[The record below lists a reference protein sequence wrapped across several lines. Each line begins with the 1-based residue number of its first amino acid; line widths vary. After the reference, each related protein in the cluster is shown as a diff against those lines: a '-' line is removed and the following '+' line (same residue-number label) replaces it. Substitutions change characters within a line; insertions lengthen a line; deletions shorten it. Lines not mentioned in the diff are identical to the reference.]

1 MEKRDQE
8 KHQEPWQEER
18 KTLLVYSADEPKN
31 GFPLARAPRR
41 LFFFPGRTS
50 GGSHSAVEPELALSG
65 EKKDSGGQKK
75 SSVCQRVSGSALCK
89 VTALAYLIGCVL
101 VSALYVALYGGQS
114 QKLFAASDAWI
125 PGKVRRRIE
134 MEGGG
139 GGRGEVGYVSGRV
152 HAKCTSLKLM

>member
-1 MEKRDQE
+1 MEKREQE
-8 KHQEPWQEER
+8 KHQEPLLEDR
-18 KTLLVYSADEPKN
+18 KTVLVYRSDEPKN

-50 GGSHSAVEPELALSG
+50 GGSHSDVEPELSLSG
-65 EKKDSGGQKK
+65 EKQSSGEQKK

-125 PGKVRRRIE
+125 PGKVRRE
-134 MEGGG
+134 VGMEGGG
-139 GGRGEVGYVSGRV
+139 GGRDELGYISE
-152 HAKCTSLKLM
+152 